1 MPRHATIGIIGA
13 SWRAEYFL
21 RAAAALPDKFTVKR
35 VLVQSDDSATRVTQ
49 KWGVSSSTS
58 LSEFLAD
65 APYDFVVVTTPPA
78 VAPDLTTAVA
88 RAGIPVL
95 TETPPAPDVDRLFQ
109 LYRDLAGLPVQVAE
123 QYQYQPHH
131 AARLAVA
138 RSGVLG
144 QISST
149 RMSVA
154 HGYHGISL
162 IRLFLD
168 AGFEPVTISARAFID
183 PAVSSRG
190 RDNWHAEFVEYDSA
204 RTFAS
209 LQFGSRVGH
218 YEFDFE
224 QYFSPI
230 RSRHIEVYGARGQIA
245 DDAVSYL
252 TGVGRA
258 TTTRLEREATGAD
271 GDLEGYFLRSISLGD
286 TTHWRNRFEPARL
299 NDDELAVT
307 DVLERMAEFSAAGEP
322 FYPLADGC
330 HDQYLSLMLNES
342 AATGS
347 PIEVGVDL
355 PWSAETSIVG
365 ARQ

>member
-1 MPRHATIGIIGA
+1 MAAHATIGIIGA
-13 SWRAEYFL
+13 SWRAEYYL
-21 RAAAALPDKFTVKR
+21 RAAASVPELFTVKQ
-35 VLVQSDDSATRVTQ
+35 VLVQSSVSAARVTA
-49 KWGVSSSTS
+49 KWGAPSTTS
-58 LSEFLAD
+58 FDDFLA
-65 APYDFVVVTTPPA
+65 AGPYDYVVVTTPPA

-95 TETPPAPDVDRLFQ
+95 TETPPAADAERLFA
-109 LYRDLAGLPVQVAE
+109 LYTDLKGLPVQVAE

-138 RSGVLG
+138 ASGLLG
-144 QISST
+144 PISST

-162 IRLFLD
+162 IRLFLG
-168 AGFEPVTISARAFID
+168 AGFEPVSISARAFTD
-183 PAVSSRG
+183 PAVQARG
-190 RDNWHAEFVEYDSA
+190 RDNWHEQYIEYDSA

-230 RSRHIEVYGARGQIA
+230 RSRHIEVYGAKGQIH

-252 TGVGRA
+252 TAPGRA
-258 TTTRLEREATGAD
+258 TSTRIERETTGAD
-271 GDLEGYFLRSISLGD
+271 GDLEGYFLRSLSVGD
-286 TTHWRNRFEPARL
+286 TTRWSNEYPLARL

-307 DVLERMAEFSAAGEP
+307 EVMSRMASFAADGTQ

-330 HDQYLSLMLNES
+330 HDQYLSLQLNES
-342 AATGS
+342 AATGAA
-347 PIEVGVDL
+347 IEVGTDL
-355 PWSAETSIVG
+355 PWSNETSIVG
-365 ARQ
+365 SAG